1 MGLSTHSTHIYGAQH
16 PQHPHLWG
24 SAPTAPQGGRSP
36 TSGCGSVPSGGSE
49 GLHPPPPPH
58 SGPPPHTAPPLP
70 PPRGTAALPRH
81 GGRGLKRVGVASKE
95 MGVASISAIISPP
108 KGRGLKRWAWPKRR
122 RGSAGG
128 VVTGSGRGLRGRRAL
143 PHKLHNVGLCPI
155 TETRDPTAPW
165 ALPHNQP
172 YVGLSPITAP
182 MWGSAP

>member
-1 MGLSTHSTHIYGAQH
+1 MGLSTHRTHTYGA
-16 PQHPHLWG
+16 QHPHLWG
-24 SAPTAPQGGRSP
+24 SAPPAPRGGRSP

-49 GLHPPPPPH
+49 GLHPPPHPIAAPRPTQRHPSPH
-58 SGPPPHTAPPLP
+58 RVARRRF
-70 PPRGTAALPRH
+70 RGT
-81 GGRGLKRVGVASKE
+81 GGVASSEWAWLQRKW
-95 MGVASISAIISPP
+95 AWPPSRQSFPPP
-108 KGRGLKRWAWPKRR
+108 KGRGLTRWAWPKRR